1 MSDAKT
7 NAYAKAL
14 ADIAEA
20 EGVLARVDAEFT
32 AVAAAYES
40 NDQLRNTIGD
50 QAIPVDRRQGI
61 VEQLLAGKGAHPLTA
76 QLLGMVIGA
85 GRGRDLSAIASAIG
99 KIGRAHV

>member
-20 EGVLARVDAEFT
+20 EGVLARVDAEF
-32 AVAAAYES
+32 
-40 NDQLRNTIGD
+40 
-50 QAIPVDRRQGI
+50 
-61 VEQLLAGKGAHPLTA
+61 
-76 QLLGMVIGA
+76 
-85 GRGRDLSAIASAIG
+85 

>member
-40 NDQLRNTIGD
+40 NDQLR
-50 QAIPVDRRQGI
+50 
-61 VEQLLAGKGAHPLTA
+61 
-76 QLLGMVIGA
+76 
-85 GRGRDLSAIASAIG
+85 